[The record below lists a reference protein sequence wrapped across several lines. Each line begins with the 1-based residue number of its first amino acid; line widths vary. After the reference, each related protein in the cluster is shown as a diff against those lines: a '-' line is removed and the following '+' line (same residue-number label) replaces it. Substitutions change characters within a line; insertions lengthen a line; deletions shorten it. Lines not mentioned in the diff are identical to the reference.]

1 MTTTVAFD
9 RGDVQSSAKLL
20 REERLRIA
28 PDEPGLVPGGR
39 GWAPAA
45 EQMAEL
51 CADCPDTI
59 GDVLRMLTRAQ
70 QIMNELPPPAANR
83 VAAFNSLYF
92 TITDRVE
99 TALRGSTVRDAD
111 FLELLDVEFAKRY
124 FEALRLWGE
133 EDLTTPD
140 AWEILF
146 RRAQDHRLSKL
157 AAAMLGVNAHINH
170 DLALALT
177 ATWERL
183 GPPRDEL
190 VHPDYLLVNDIFY
203 AEIPGLRR
211 RYSTRWQL
219 RIDGLVGDLDDWS
232 QRVLVAA
239 TRARAWEQAERLWAL
254 RDDEEDL
261 ARAML
266 VMDRASAYVGE
277 LLITGDGVVNR
288 VGAALRVGRDSVRTG
303 VGRLLG
309 RRGAAVR

>member
-9 RGDVQSSAKLL
+9 RGGVQSSADLL
-20 REERLRIA
+20 RAERLRIA

-39 GWAPAA
+39 GWAPASR
-45 EQMAEL
+45 QMADL
-51 CADCPDTI
+51 CSDCPDTI
-59 GDVLRMLTRAQ
+59 GDVLKMLTRTQA
-70 QIMNELPPPAANR
+70 IMNELPPPAANR
-83 VAAFNSLYF
+83 VASFNSLYF
-92 TITDRVE
+92 TITDRVRQAIKGNDV
-99 TALRGSTVRDAD
+99 TDRD

-133 EDLTTPD
+133 EDLRTPD

-146 RRAQDHRLSKL
+146 RRAQDRKVSKL

-177 ATWERL
+177 STWEQV
-183 GPPRDEL
+183 GAPRDD
-190 VHPDYLLVNDIFY
+190 VIHPDYLLVNKIFY
-203 AEIPGLRR
+203 QEIPRLRR

-232 QRVLVAA
+232 EQVLVAA
-239 TRARAWEQAERLWAL
+239 TRAHAWDQARRLWEL

-261 ARAML
+261 ARAQL

-277 LLITGDGVVNR
+277 LLITSDGVVNR
-288 VGAALRVGRDSVRTG
+288 VGAALRAGRDAARANIE
-303 VGRLLG
+303 RLLH
-309 RRGAAVR
+309 RHRPLI